1 MVECVESINRDFQPG
16 HTFVATSR
24 VAADHSSRAT
34 SSGGSRVAA
43 VGFGS
48 VEADPLCKMKVDA
61 GITRPCSRIASDSR
75 RAGGRYHIAVVKV
88 SGGDIERDSGT
99 QINNCSSPE
108 APAEMVGAD

>member
-75 RAGGRYHIAVVKV
+75 RAVGIRSPLLRYPVVILN
-88 SGGDIERDSGT
+88 GI
-99 QINNCSSPE
+99 PE
-108 APAEMVGAD
+108 LRLTTVPALRSQRKW